1 MARIPGAAISPRGP
15 SPLRDPVDSQ
25 LNPTNSTMNLTL
37 LLSTFVTVFL
47 AELGDKTQLA
57 TVAISGTS
65 DRPLAVF
72 LGSSS
77 ALVLAS
83 LLGAVA
89 GGSLSAIIPADW
101 IQLSA
106 SIGFLVI
113 GLRLL
118 WPKLNTES
126 GVLPEQD

>member
-1 MARIPGAAISPRGP
+1 MDI
-15 SPLRDPVDSQ
+15 
-25 LNPTNSTMNLTL
+25 TL

-65 DRPLAVF
+65 NRPVAVF
-72 LGSSS
+72 IGSAS

-83 LLGAVA
+83 LIGAIA
-89 GGSLSAIIPADW
+89 GGSMASVIPADLL
-101 IQLSA
+101 QLLA

-118 WPKLNTES
+118 WPLLQNATTTAALSDDEASPK
-126 GVLPEQD
+126 V

>member
-1 MARIPGAAISPRGP
+1 
-15 SPLRDPVDSQ
+15 
-25 LNPTNSTMNLTL
+25 MNLTL

-77 ALVLAS
+77 ALVIAS
-83 LLGAVA
+83 LIGAVA

-113 GLRLL
+113 GRRLL
-118 WPKLNTES
+118 GPKLNAAS

>member
-1 MARIPGAAISPRGP
+1 
-15 SPLRDPVDSQ
+15 
-25 LNPTNSTMNLTL
+25 MNITL
-37 LLSTFVTVFL
+37 LPSTFVTVFL

-77 ALVLAS
+77 ALVIAS
-83 LLGAVA
+83 LIGAVA
-89 GGSLSAIIPADW
+89 GGSLSAVIPADW
-101 IQLSA
+101 LQLLA

-118 WPKLNTES
+118 WPMLKTDGS
-126 GVLPEQD
+126 IIPEQD

>member
-1 MARIPGAAISPRGP
+1 MDIA
-15 SPLRDPVDSQ
+15 
-25 LNPTNSTMNLTL
+25 L

-57 TVAISGTS
+57 TVALSGTS
-65 DRPLAVF
+65 DRPFAVF

-83 LLGAVA
+83 LLGALA
-89 GGSLSAIIPADW
+89 GGSMASMIPTDVL
-101 IQLSA
+101 QLAA

-113 GLRLL
+113 GTRLL
-118 WPKLNTES
+118 WPTLHGAYLLEEKDEPS
-126 GVLPEQD
+126 DS

>member
-1 MARIPGAAISPRGP
+1 
-15 SPLRDPVDSQ
+15 
-25 LNPTNSTMNLTL
+25 MNITL

-77 ALVLAS
+77 ALVIAS
-83 LLGAVA
+83 LIGAVA
-89 GGSLSAIIPADW
+89 GGSLSAVIPADW
-101 IQLSA
+101 LQLLA

-118 WPKLNTES
+118 WPMLKMD
-126 GVLPEQD
+126 GGIIPEQD

>member
-1 MARIPGAAISPRGP
+1 M
-15 SPLRDPVDSQ
+15 DF
-25 LNPTNSTMNLTL
+25 TL
-37 LLSTFVTVFL
+37 PISTFVTVFL

-83 LLGAVA
+83 LIGAVA
-89 GGSLSAIIPADW
+89 GGSLSAVIPADW
-101 IQLSA
+101 LQLIA
-106 SIGFLVI
+106 STGFLVI
-113 GLRLL
+113 GGRLL
-118 WPKLNTES
+118 MPMFQAGMGSTQAE
-126 GVLPEQD
+126 D

>member
-1 MARIPGAAISPRGP
+1 
-15 SPLRDPVDSQ
+15 
-25 LNPTNSTMNLTL
+25 MNLTL

-77 ALVLAS
+77 ALVIAS
-83 LLGAVA
+83 LIGAVA